1 MCTRNPDR
9 ADGILEASDGRLRAA
24 RVEWGRLT
32 PGDLA
37 GIENKQDLFTTV
49 EERYHVSHMRA
60 VQDVEL
66 WDARVRTM
74 DTSSPRYLAP
84 MGVFR

>member
-9 ADGILEASDGRLRAA
+9 ADGILQASDGHLGAA
-24 RVEWGRLT
+24 MTEWGRLT

-37 GIENKQDLFTTV
+37 GIENRQDLITTV
-49 EERYHVSHMRA
+49 EERYDISHMRA

-66 WDARVRTM
+66 WDARVRGRN
-74 DTSSPRYLAP
+74 TSSPPYLAP
-84 MGVFR
+84 RGVLT